1 MAQFNLHPSNGIW
14 REREFGQISGFGGEI
29 NEGRRGKVRALMR
42 DGELVVQWRRGEHEP
57 ED

>member
-1 MAQFNLHPSNGIW
+1 MV
-14 REREFGQISGFGGEI
+14 FGVII